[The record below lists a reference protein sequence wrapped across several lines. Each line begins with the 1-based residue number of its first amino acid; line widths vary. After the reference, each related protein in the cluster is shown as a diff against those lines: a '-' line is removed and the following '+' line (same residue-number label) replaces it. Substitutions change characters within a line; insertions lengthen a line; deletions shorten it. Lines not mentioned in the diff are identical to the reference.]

1 MLCVLPQCASL
12 AGGCPPQPSGLA
24 PAFAWRA
31 PTPAHGLAQELT
43 KDTDD
48 MADRSGTV
56 DFRGLK
62 KMLSDA
68 IEDEDED

>member
-1 MLCVLPQCASL
+1 M
-12 AGGCPPQPSGLA
+12 
-24 PAFAWRA
+24 
-31 PTPAHGLAQELT
+31 PAHRLAQELT